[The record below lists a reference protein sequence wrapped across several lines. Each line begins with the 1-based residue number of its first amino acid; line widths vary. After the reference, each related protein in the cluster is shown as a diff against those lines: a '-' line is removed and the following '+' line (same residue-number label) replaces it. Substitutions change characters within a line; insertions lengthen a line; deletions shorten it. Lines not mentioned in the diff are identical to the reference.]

1 MREPGRQWK
10 ANNVLDTVLSV
21 IEMCI
26 PWIPVESTI
35 EKDGWSSDSGRN
47 LEQEHT
53 GSDRSVA
60 VDRRSQQVYRRDG
73 AHDSLSLS
81 LSVPVRCAAI
91 LQGTKRAFSMQ
102 YAVNVHFEYT
112 QKHSFRRDD
121 LHLILDTSS
130 HSYYY
135 CSLSIHKKPIGI

>member
-1 MREPGRQWK
+1 MREPDRQWK

-73 AHDSLSLS
+73 AQDSLCSCAM
-81 LSVPVRCAAI
+81 RCNSTRYKTSI
-91 LQGTKRAFSMQ
+91 F
-102 YAVNVHFEYT
+102 YAVRSECALWIHTKT
-112 QKHSFRRDD
+112 QFSKRWPSPNSRYLISF
-121 LHLILDTSS
+121 ILLLFIIDS
-130 HSYYY
+130 
-135 CSLSIHKKPIGI
+135 

>member
-1 MREPGRQWK
+1 MHS
-10 ANNVLDTVLSV
+10 LDTV
-21 IEMCI
+21 ER
-26 PWIPVESTI
+26 TI
-35 EKDGWSSDSGRN
+35 EKDGWSSDSGRTSN
-47 LEQEHT
+47 RNIQRVR
-53 GSDRSVA
+53 GADRSIVA
-60 VDRRSQQVYRRDG
+60 VDRGIAETEHRT
-73 AHDSLSLS
+73 LSA
-81 LSVPVRCAAI
+81 PVRCAAI
-91 LQGTKRAFSMQ
+91 LQGTKRAFFMQ